1 MKIGDGGKSVVMNT
15 KTLKNHLLAMKKF
28 FLVSI
33 SFFALTFQSCVYVND
48 RDDVDP
54 RGEST
59 RTYDFKNFDELEMG
73 NAFRVNV
80 LAGPSFSVKAT
91 GELNDLDDLEMFVQD
106 EKLVARYRNSW
117 RNRKQMDIDITMPLL
132 EGVDFSGAV
141 DAEIEGFE
149 NLSSVDFELSGASK
163 CDFDGSAKDFTFDL
177 SGASQLY
184 LFGTGKYLDGELSG
198 ASQLNLLDL
207 PAEQS
212 NLKLS
217 GASSA
222 KVWISRL
229 LEVDASG
236 ASSVRYKGDPTI
248 DEKLS
253 GGSTVRRE

>member
-1 MKIGDGGKSVVMNT
+1 
-15 KTLKNHLLAMKKF
+15 MKKF
-28 FLVSI
+28 FLVLSI
-33 SFFALTFQSCVYVND
+33 ALFALTFQSCVYVDD

-73 NAFRVNV
+73 HAFRVIV
-80 LAGPSFSVKAT
+80 QAGPSFSVKAT

-117 RNRKQMDIDITMPLL
+117 RNRKQMEIDITMPSL
-132 EGVDFSGAV
+132 EAVDFSGAV
-141 DAEIEGFE
+141 DSEIEGFE
-149 NLSSVDFELSGASK
+149 NLSKIDFELTGASK
-163 CDFDGSAKDFTFDL
+163 CDFDGSAKDLTFDL

-184 LFGTGKYLDGELSG
+184 LFGSGKYLDGELSG
-198 ASQLNLLDL
+198 ASQLNALDL
-207 PAEQS
+207 PVEQS

-222 KVWISRL
+222 KVWVSRL

-236 ASSVRYKGDPTI
+236 SSSVRYKGDPTV

-253 GGSTVRRE
+253 GGSTVRRD